1 MAPKVPQKPPGY
13 LSEFFA
19 FTKRRKSEAKGV
31 VKSCDIVSD
40 LVEDTWAEFAAA
52 AQRKSEKK
60 AERKKSEGP
69 RDCSKAFGK
78 SLEKIMLY
86 AQHTATNA
94 DSIKIQKLLTIW
106 AADLQPNVLALLTF
120 MSRVAEAQAR
130 VDSQVALDGDDAQP
144 AKKPRKRKATE
155 APPKEDDE
163 GDEKEELEAPD
174 AVEKEDADADG
185 TESEPDEAQDVP
197 TTTEAKTMAQPVEPT
212 KTEVII
218 SKDAA
223 VTVSVAPSTTTVD
236 QIMKI

>member
-78 SLEKIMLY
+78 SLEKFMLY
-86 AQHTATNA
+86 ARHTAENA

-106 AADLQPNVLALLTF
+106 ASDLQPGMLALLTF

-130 VDSQVALDGDDAQP
+130 IDSQVALNGDGEP
-144 AKKPRKRKATE
+144 AVKKSRKRKATE
-155 APPKEDDE
+155 APPVEE
-163 GDEKEELEAPD
+163 GDEEEPEAPEEPD
-174 AVEKEDADADG
+174 TVEKEDAEG
-185 TESEPDEAQDVP
+185 TESEPDEAQDVQS
-197 TTTEAKTMAQPVEPT
+197 TEAKTVAPPVEPA
-212 KTEVII
+212 KVE
-218 SKDAA
+218 KDVPVVVNITQA
-223 VTVSVAPSTTTVD
+223 TTVD
-236 QIMKI
+236 QVMKT